1 MQSLN
6 ECQHASLLSQ
16 AVQGA
21 SRTPPDQPQFRVYNK
36 DFEAII
42 GQSPSLELCL
52 EDDHPFAHEAG
63 VYLPSE
69 EAVFVTSN
77 QFSRGGGQKIITI
90 NRLSRNA
97 DGVWAREEIPAEV
110 PMANG
115 GINYDNGILFCSQ
128 GNATSLPG
136 LIHMTSKPPYQ
147 TRTLI
152 NNYHGRR
159 FNSLNDVIIARDGS
173 IWFTDPIYGYE
184 QGICPKPELPNQVY
198 RYDPSSGD
206 IRAVADGFGRP
217 NGLAFSPD
225 EETLYVTDTDW
236 IHGDGST
243 DDTRISSIYAFDV
256 VQRSGGTFLANR
268 RLFAMADTGI
278 PDGIKCDLQGNVYSG
293 CGDGLNVWNAS
304 GSLIGKIIIPG
315 GVANFCFGRQGE
327 IFLLNETRFWVARV
341 ASEVRG
347 ALLYNMGIDCH

>member
-1 MQSLN
+1 V
-6 ECQHASLLSQ
+6 SLLRQ
-16 AVQGA
+16 AAGGA
-21 SRTPPDQPQFRVYNK
+21 SRTPADQPHFRVYNTEFK
-36 DFEAII
+36 AII

-63 VYLPSE
+63 VYIPTE
-69 EAVFVTSN
+69 DAVFVTSN
-77 QFSRGGGQKIITI
+77 QFPRGGQKIITI

-97 DGVWAREEIPAEV
+97 DGVWAREEIPADV

-115 GINYDNGILFCSQ
+115 GINHGNGILFCSQ

-136 LIHMTSKPPYQ
+136 LMHMTGTPPYQ
-147 TRTLI
+147 THALI

-159 FNSLNDVIIARDGS
+159 FNSPNDVIIARDGS
-173 IWFTDPIYGYE
+173 IWFTDPVYGYE
-184 QGICPKPELPNQVY
+184 QGICPKPELPNQGY

-243 DDTRISSIYAFDV
+243 DGTRVSS
-256 VQRSGGTFLANR
+256 
-268 RLFAMADTGI
+268 M
-278 PDGIKCDLQGNVYSG
+278 
-293 CGDGLNVWNAS
+293 
-304 GSLIGKIIIPG
+304 
-315 GVANFCFGRQGE
+315 
-327 IFLLNETRFWVARV
+327 
-341 ASEVRG
+341 
-347 ALLYNMGIDCH
+347 